1 MNWISLAFR
10 NLLRNSRRSIT
21 TIAAVALGYAAV
33 NVFGGFASYMF
44 ASIREA
50 YVYDQASGHIQIW
63 KNGAQTYGGSDPG
76 AFLLTAQDYA
86 DLQAFAAEHPGI
98 DLAAGMLE
106 VKGQLDANGPQGFF
120 ISWAMPPSARTA
132 IRERAVSLKSLKSED
147 RGEPIT
153 DDTPL
158 ALGVTSGIMKNMKLE
173 IGDDVVLMAPTVQGQ
188 MNAVEPQVRQVI
200 DMPSKSL
207 NNRFI
212 FMPLELAQYL
222 YGTDGVSSVRLLL
235 KKTGDTD
242 RIVAE
247 LNERFANR
255 DWEVLP
261 WHEAAQIYRST
272 KRMFDMIFGLVFA
285 IIITIVTMSVLNTIG
300 MAVVERTTE
309 IGTLRAL
316 GLKRPGV
323 IRLFGIES
331 ALLGII
337 GAVLGLG
344 LTMAI
349 SLAIAAAGPMWEPPM
364 SSREVLL
371 QIPMVPFF
379 MTATFFALVA
389 FTFCAAYLPARR
401 ASRQSIVDALGHV

>member
-10 NLLRNSRRSIT
+10 NLLRNARRSIT

-50 YVYDQASGHIQIW
+50 YVYDQASGHIHVW
-63 KNGAQTYGGSDPG
+63 KEGAQTYGGSDPG
-76 AFLLTAQDYA
+76 AYLLTAQDRA
-86 DLQAFAAEHPGI
+86 DLQAFADEHP
-98 DLAAGMLE
+98 DVEFAAGMLE
-106 VKGQLDANGPQGFF
+106 VKGQLDANGPSGFF
-120 ISWAMPPSARTA
+120 ISWAMPPSARAA
-132 IRERAVSLKSLKSED
+132 IRERAVSLKSLQSQA

-153 DDTPL
+153 DDTPF
-158 ALGVTSGIMKNMKLE
+158 AIGVTSGIMANLQLE
-173 IGDDVVLMAPTVQGQ
+173 LGADVVLLAPTVQGQ

-200 DMPSKSL
+200 DMPSKNL

-212 FMPLELAQYL
+212 FMPLELAQTL
-222 YGTDGVSSVRLLL
+222 YETDGVSSVRLLL
-235 KKTGDTD
+235 KKTEDTD

-247 LNERFANR
+247 LNERFAGR
-255 DWEVLP
+255 GWEVLP

-300 MAVVERTTE
+300 MAVIERTTE

-331 ALLGII
+331 ALLGVI
-337 GAVLGLG
+337 GAVLGLAVT
-344 LTMAI
+344 LAI
-349 SLAIAAAGPMWEPPM
+349 SLLVDAAGPMWEPPM

-371 QIPMVPFF
+371 QIPLVPRF
-379 MTATFFALVA
+379 MAISFVALVA
-389 FTFCAAYLPARR
+389 FTFAAAFLPARR
-401 ASRQSIVDALGHV
+401 AARQSIVDSLGHV